1 LQQGVLVMTNKHP
14 KNFLID
20 GPLMDVAERRAAMT
34 LQMAAVL
41 LADDGVLDPSDT
53 HRVLHGAGYNA
64 IDVMMLAEAA
74 RYEAHQQLVA
84 RVISDE

>member
-1 LQQGVLVMTNKHP
+1 MSAP
-14 KNFLID
+14 KCFLID
-20 GPLMDVAERRAAMT
+20 GPLMGVDERRAAMT

-41 LADDGVLDPSDT
+41 LADDGVIDAGDT
-53 HRVLHGAGYNA
+53 HRALHAAGYNA

-74 RYEAHQQLVA
+74 RYEAHQQLIA

>member
-1 LQQGVLVMTNKHP
+1 MKHP
-14 KNFLID
+14 KCFLID
-20 GPLMDVAERRAAMT
+20 GALMGIEERRAAMT

-41 LADDGVLDPSDT
+41 LADDAALDPADAQ
-53 HRVLHGAGYNA
+53 RCLHGNGFNA
-64 IDVMMLAEAA
+64 IDVMMLVEAA